1 MNYEERPLVTSSS
14 KQRWALGQLLRWDAL
29 GIRNKILVPII
40 ALMLGSLGV
49 STIVFMVSTNATRN
63 SIISEQINDDSRRLQ
78 AAFAQSEQQA
88 IEGAK
93 LLASDPGLIELIQ
106 EEDMPDSGNLSLPMN
121 ARATPVRDR
130 FELDQLIVLN
140 AGGQAR
146 VNIGTTE
153 LEPISVRGREFL
165 PICTET
171 TQQIAILKAGRC

>member
-1 MNYEERPLVTSSS
+1 
-14 KQRWALGQLLRWDAL
+14 
-29 GIRNKILVPII
+29 
-40 ALMLGSLGV
+40 MLGSLGV